1 MYNPIRIKKKRKRKR
16 KRKYFH
22 RKFFFFFFITF
33 TKISILNRPFLIYR
47 LLSSSIKGNKQYQ
60 ICVFVSFFWR
70 NIVAY
75 TAYIHKYTKRY
86 QREEGRVRRREREK
100 EREREKKE
108 RRIYWRNSRANV
120 ESVSFIA
127 TSDWTN
133 HANTRV
139 GTHYGYTIQR
149 ELKEML
155 SKLARRFDRL
165 G

>member
-1 MYNPIRIKKKRKRKR
+1 M
-16 KRKYFH
+16 
-22 RKFFFFFFITF
+22 
-33 TKISILNRPFLIYR
+33 
-47 LLSSSIKGNKQYQ
+47 
-60 ICVFVSFFWR
+60 
-70 NIVAY
+70 
-75 TAYIHKYTKRY
+75 
-86 QREEGRVRRREREK
+86 RRREREK